1 MIAQSTKPDSVVS
14 DVQLVLANNEYISIN
29 NKKIDIQ
36 YDQKGISTST
46 TKNSN
51 RKTMQIYKKS
61 KMLRYSIK
69 STN

>member
-36 YDQKGISTST
+36 YDQKGNIHIND
-46 TKNSN
+46 KNSN
-51 RKTMQIYKKS
+51 RKTMQIYK
-61 KMLRYSIK
+61 RARCCA
-69 STN
+69 TP